1 MIQTFVDE
9 KGHVQ
14 GMSVLKGISNTGL
27 NEAVMTAIKM
37 TKFKSAKQL
46 NRAVD
51 VWISNPVNFQ
61 LNGY

>member
-1 MIQTFVDE
+1 
-9 KGHVQ
+9 
-14 GMSVLKGISNTGL
+14 MSVLKGISNTGL
-27 NEAVMTAIKM
+27 NEAVMTEIKM
-37 TKFKSAKQL
+37 AKFKSAKQL